1 MTKVRDACAKY
12 VIVPEKQTEEGKA
25 RALLT
30 AQKKQKQV
38 DADKKTAGGLIMP

>member
-1 MTKVRDACAKY
+1 MTKVRGACAKY

-30 AQKKQKQV
+30 AQKKQA